1 MLERQLDEAKDS
13 LGSAETRKDAA
24 ESAKTCL
31 SQVKCELEGEN
42 GRLRQQAEGYKQE
55 AGALRC
61 ELEAARDQ
69 LEAAVARATGSR
81 EAEEALRDVLSQRGA
96 IVQENRGL
104 RGEVARLQ
112 TALLEE
118 KVNKHI

>member
-1 MLERQLDEAKDS
+1 M
-13 LGSAETRKDAA
+13 
-24 ESAKTCL
+24 
-31 SQVKCELEGEN
+31 KCELEGEN

-118 KVNKHI
+118 KVNKHIF